1 MSAAHRPWL
10 PTGST
15 LSPMIL
21 QLRLENSGSRPAIY
35 PSSVVQTGVKSFG
48 CENRTAQPSPIQ
60 SWKLMVPCVVSAVK
74 SGVVSLIRSDIVR
87 LPTRWVLVRPCSRR
101 RPALHYA
108 HRGRATTTD
117 AKLYP
122 PLSKVRGR
130 LRPVAD
136 SEVTPARDTLGA
148 PEAGPDV
155 THAGKQD
162 VGPT

>member
-74 SGVVSLIRSDIVR
+74 SGLVSL
-87 LPTRWVLVRPCSRR
+87 RR
-101 RPALHYA
+101 RDMFLSPSMAVGAALLNRRPTPRYA
-108 HRGRATTTD
+108 DTGGATTTD

-122 PLSKVRGR
+122 PLSRIRAR

-136 SEVTPARDTLGA
+136 RRDAPAHGTLGLWR
-148 PEAGPDV
+148 PV
-155 THAGKQD
+155 LT
-162 VGPT
+162 

>member
-60 SWKLMVPCVVSAVK
+60 SWKSIVPCVVSAVK
-74 SGVVSLIRSDIVR
+74 FGLVSLIRRDIGPLLRVYGRRMGRSERDGVLRGNRQSVR
-87 LPTRWVLVRPCSRR
+87 
-101 RPALHYA
+101 
-108 HRGRATTTD
+108 
-117 AKLYP
+117 
-122 PLSKVRGR
+122 
-130 LRPVAD
+130 AD
-136 SEVTPARDTLGA
+136 
-148 PEAGPDV
+148 
-155 THAGKQD
+155 
-162 VGPT
+162 